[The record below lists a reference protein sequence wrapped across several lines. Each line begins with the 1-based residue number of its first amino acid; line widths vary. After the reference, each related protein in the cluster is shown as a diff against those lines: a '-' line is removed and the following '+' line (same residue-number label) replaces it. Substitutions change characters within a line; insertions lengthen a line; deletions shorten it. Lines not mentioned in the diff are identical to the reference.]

1 MVLPFGGPLLASL
14 SLSLPLLACFP
25 PLSNSFILQDAF
37 LVRVP
42 DWLRYVEV
50 GLLKPAGGEGPPPA
64 GPPGPMNL
72 LARLEPA
79 AIWNAGLFMEP
90 GGCGPGPDPANLE
103 AISSWAKGY

>member
-1 MVLPFGGPLLASL
+1 MGRVLHLL
-14 SLSLPLLACFP
+14 
-25 PLSNSFILQDAF
+25 
-37 LVRVP
+37 
-42 DWLRYVEV
+42 
-50 GLLKPAGGEGPPPA
+50 PPP
-64 GPPGPMNL
+64 GLMNL